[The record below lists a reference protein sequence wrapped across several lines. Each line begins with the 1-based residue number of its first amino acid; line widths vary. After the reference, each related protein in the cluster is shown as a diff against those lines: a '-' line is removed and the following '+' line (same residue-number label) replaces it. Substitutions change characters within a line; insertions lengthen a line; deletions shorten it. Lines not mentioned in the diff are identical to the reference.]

1 MRILVV
7 ATLVLALSSSAARA
21 ESQADLS
28 QKTAALQK
36 RAIAE
41 LGIGLRSIGLLLQA
55 SPNGVFRKAEL
66 QKNGDW
72 VLLERLQKR
81 GLVNLGANAVPGDPP
96 PPQIEWVTF
105 TLTPLGEAI
114 ASSAREEQPN

>member
-1 MRILVV
+1 MRILTVS
-7 ATLVLALSSSAARA
+7 ALVLALSSFTARA
-21 ESQADLS
+21 ESPADLS
-28 QKTAALQK
+28 QKTATLQK
-36 RAIAE
+36 QAIAQ
-41 LGIGLRSIGLLLQA
+41 LGVGLRSIGLLLQA

-66 QKNGDW
+66 QKTGDW
-72 VLLERLQKR
+72 ALLERLQKK